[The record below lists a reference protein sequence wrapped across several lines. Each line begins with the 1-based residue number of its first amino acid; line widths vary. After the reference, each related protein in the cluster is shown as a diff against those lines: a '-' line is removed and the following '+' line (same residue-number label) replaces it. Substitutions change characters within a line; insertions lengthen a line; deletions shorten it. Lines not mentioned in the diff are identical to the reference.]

1 LSTTI
6 EEWFILPVP
15 PQLLT
20 LNLFLWFY
28 FWSPIPAFVHKMHPI
43 VLQVSTGAVL
53 NVTDAREEKSLSPWV
68 QLPVKIVRREN
79 TATALGQE
87 KRAEIAR

>member
-1 LSTTI
+1 
-6 EEWFILPVP
+6 
-15 PQLLT
+15 
-20 LNLFLWFY
+20 
-28 FWSPIPAFVHKMHPI
+28 MHPI

-53 NVTDAREEKSLSPWV
+53 NVTDAREEKYLSPWV

>member
-1 LSTTI
+1 LSRTI

-43 VLQVSTGAVL
+43 VLQVCTGMALLVKD
-53 NVTDAREEKSLSPWV
+53 VKEEKCRSPTV